1 MSTEKKLVFIVE
13 DNPHEQ
19 KVLQVHFEE
28 ILGSYRVRQFTS
40 PDDLMAHV
48 NEKPYAIVLDHF
60 FEGQS
65 KTGLD
70 YLTELRKKHKKLP
83 VIYHTT
89 VEDEALKKQVLAL
102 GAEAYIIK
110 NSASMVYLRT
120 ALDQVAAKAGKK
132 GFFKR
137 LISKK

>member
-19 KVLQVHFEE
+19 KVLKVHFEE
-28 ILGSYRVRQFTS
+28 ILGAYQVRQFTS

-89 VEDEALKKQVLAL
+89 VEDEALKKQVLDL
-102 GAEAYIIK
+102 GAQAYIVK

-120 ALDQVAAKAGKK
+120 ALDQLEEKAKK
-132 GFFKR
+132 GFFRK
-137 LISKK
+137 LISK

>member
-1 MSTEKKLVFIVE
+1 MSAEKKLVFIVE

-28 ILGSYRVRQFTS
+28 ILGAYRVRQFTS

-102 GAEAYIIK
+102 GAETYIIK

-132 GFFKR
+132 GFFRR